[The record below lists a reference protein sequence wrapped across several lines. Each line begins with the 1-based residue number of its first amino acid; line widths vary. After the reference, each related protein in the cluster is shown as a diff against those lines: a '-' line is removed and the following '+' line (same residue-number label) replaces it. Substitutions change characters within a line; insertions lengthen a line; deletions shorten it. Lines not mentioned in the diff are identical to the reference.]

1 MSLAGTTSVDEE
13 WSEKEIEE
21 QNLLPIIFLKF

>member
-1 MSLAGTTSVDEE
+1 MSLAGTLQVDEE

-21 QNLLPIIFLKF
+21 QKPVTHYIF